1 MEKVGKGR
9 EAWEKD
15 LQSQV
20 ANIPAPKN
28 RVSTVSD
35 LPIKALYAPEDI
47 QDMDYERDLGFPS
60 QYPFTRGV
68 QPSMYRGQLW
78 TMRMFA
84 GSGSA
89 KETNER
95 FHYLVKNGQTGL
107 SVAFDY
113 PTLMGFDT
121 DSPRAQGECGKCGVA
136 IDSLADMEILF
147 DGLPIDRLTTSMTIN
162 PPASVIWAMYIAM
175 AEKKGIPRGQLGGT
189 IQNDILKEFAAQ
201 KTFMCPLR
209 PSLRLVTDTV
219 EFGTE
224 EVPRWNTVSISG
236 SASVATTSGRQGP
249 RRCKS
254 WPLRWQ
260 MAWLIYRRRSRGV

>member
-1 MEKVGKGR
+1 MAKMFTEDQMEKVGKGR

-35 LPIKALYAPEDI
+35 LAIKALYAPEDI

-89 KETNER
+89 EETNDT
-95 FHYLVKNGQTGL
+95 LPL
-107 SVAFDY
+107 S
-113 PTLMGFDT
+113 
-121 DSPRAQGECGKCGVA
+121 C
-136 IDSLADMEILF
+136 
-147 DGLPIDRLTTSMTIN
+147 
-162 PPASVIWAMYIAM
+162 
-175 AEKKGIPRGQLGGT
+175 
-189 IQNDILKEFAAQ
+189 
-201 KTFMCPLR
+201 
-209 PSLRLVTDTV
+209 
-219 EFGTE
+219 
-224 EVPRWNTVSISG
+224 
-236 SASVATTSGRQGP
+236 
-249 RRCKS
+249 
-254 WPLRWQ
+254 
-260 MAWLIYRRRSRGV
+260 